1 MENLQ
6 RVTFLLWVEDASKRD
21 SIGFKNFFQHNPYTE
36 SMMSE
41 KTEAVFLLNAYVC
54 QPRMTPLNGMNR
66 IKRSVDRR
74 SCGLVY
80 FHPYVLYQSQRWST
94 IVFFIINT
102 AIFIGRNTTCEFVM
116 LEKKFYNRGKGN
128 KCF

>member
-1 MENLQ
+1 MFRGPFAFGSFLILFSMENLQ

-66 IKRSVDRR
+66 KKRSVDRR

-94 IVFFIINT
+94 IVFFLLLLLP
-102 AIFIGRNTTCEFVM
+102 F
-116 LEKKFYNRGKGN
+116 L
-128 KCF
+128 